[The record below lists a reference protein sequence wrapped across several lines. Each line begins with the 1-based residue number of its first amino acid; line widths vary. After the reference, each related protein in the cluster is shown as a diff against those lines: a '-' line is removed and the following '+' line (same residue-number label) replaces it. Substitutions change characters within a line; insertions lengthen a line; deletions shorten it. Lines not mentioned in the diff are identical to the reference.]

1 MTNTASRIEYIDLAK
16 GLCIL
21 LVVYFHAASFVSVS
35 SGLDEMMRS
44 FRMPLYFFLSG
55 FFFKPYG
62 SFREFL
68 IRKTNRLLIP
78 FAFFYL
84 TTSVIL
90 PYIFSEY
97 FGHTINTVV
106 GIDSLWAFL
115 SLESFPNIP
124 IWFLWCLFLV
134 NLAFYGCHALVY
146 RKGHGHGKTENLRT
160 SILCLLLG
168 LAGFTCQYFKFDLHA
183 FLDETLAAMPFFCTG
198 FLLRKQSRFLQ
209 NDSRAS
215 GRQIAETIL
224 LVLLLAA
231 YTYGMTAFKPG
242 NYLLALW
249 VKYTCGICGTLM
261 VILIAKVLKKLPL
274 VSYFGHYSIMIL
286 CTHTLIIQIVVTFL
300 QKTLPE
306 LANNLWIILPA
317 TLFPYLVLI
326 PLMKRIIP
334 WFTAQ
339 KDLIRVPPAKQENTK

>member
-1 MTNTASRIEYIDLAK
+1 MKAPGNPPGSFGIPGESRLGIRTATKGNTMANTASRIEYIDLAK

-35 SGLDEMMRS
+35 SGLDKMMRS

-55 FFFKPYG
+55 FFFQILRKFPRIPDTENEPTPH
-62 SFREFL
+62 SLCIFL
-68 IRKTNRLLIP
+68 LDNFGHPALYFLGILRTHHQHRGRNRLPLGVP
-78 FAFFYL
+78 
-84 TTSVIL
+84 
-90 PYIFSEY
+90 P
-97 FGHTINTVV
+97 
-106 GIDSLWAFL
+106 
-115 SLESFPNIP
+115 LESFPNIP

-183 FLDETLAAMPFFCTG
+183 FLDETLAVMPFFCTG
-198 FLLRKQSRFLQ
+198 FLRRKQSRFLQ

-242 NYLLALW
+242 NYLLPS
-249 VKYTCGICGTLM
+249 GSNI
-261 VILIAKVLKKLPL
+261 
-274 VSYFGHYSIMIL
+274 
-286 CTHTLIIQIVVTFL
+286 
-300 QKTLPE
+300 
-306 LANNLWIILPA
+306 PA
-317 TLFPYLVLI
+317 GFAGP
-326 PLMKRIIP
+326 
-334 WFTAQ
+334 
-339 KDLIRVPPAKQENTK
+339 